1 MARNRFVVP
10 NTVRVELS
18 DGDWVELK
26 DRLTYGEQQRLAS
39 SALTRMTNS
48 GGADAGIELDF
59 ENHSLMRMETWLV
72 DWSFVGLNGKPVS
85 ITRAAIAALDPDTA
99 AEIDAAITKHVE
111 EIEAAKNAVEK
122 PGSAAAS

>member
-10 NTVRVELS
+10 NTVRVELT

-48 GGADAGIELDF
+48 GGEDAGIELDF
-59 ENHSLMRMETWLV
+59 EKHSLMRMETWLV

-85 ITRAAIAALDPDTA
+85 ITRAAIAALDPETA

>member
-39 SALTRMTNS
+39 SALTRMTNA
-48 GGADAGIELDF
+48 GADAGIELDF
-59 ENHSLMRMETWLV
+59 EKHSLMRMETWLV

-111 EIEAAKNAVEK
+111 EIEAAKNAVTP
-122 PGSAAAS
+122 PGSAAAR

>member
-59 ENHSLMRMETWLV
+59 EKHSLMRMETWLV

-85 ITRAAIAALDPDTA
+85 ITRAAIAALDPETA

>member
-59 ENHSLMRMETWLV
+59 EKHSLMRMETWLV

-111 EIEAAKNAVEK
+111 EIEAAKNAVTP